1 MKIMAPLFTPFV
13 LSLLVGA
20 SLCCPCHCFEL
31 VAQTHRRHSSLRM
44 GLDVVTYLRTEWIS
58 AALVTNQTP
67 RSADVCLQLGTQDG
81 RAVSF
86 IPRTIRELITSSTEA
101 DGVVDISTRRQLK
114 QQQERRTGSAKVT
127 YVDQRADDLETPDNS
142 VDVVIS
148 LQAAAKMQE
157 NGLDWKKSIDEAA
170 RVLKTGGRFLFV
182 EQTTI
187 EEESY
192 LDYIA
197 SVKPPR
203 EGEKPDDDERAPVFD
218 LVGYD
223 DVDLVLLPHVAG
235 VVVKS
240 ADAGLSA
247 EDLARKEMKAEKD
260 RIASLSISAYE
271 RGMKKRK
278 KRKKKSS
285 D

>member
-1 MKIMAPLFTPFV
+1 
-13 LSLLVGA
+13 
-20 SLCCPCHCFEL
+20 
-31 VAQTHRRHSSLRM
+31 M
-44 GLDVVTYLRTEWIS
+44 GLDVVTYLRTEYVS
-58 AALVTNQTP
+58 AALVTNQVP

-81 RAVSF
+81 RAVTF
-86 IPRTIRELITSSTEA
+86 LPRTIRELITFSVEA
-101 DGVVDISTRRQLK
+101 DGTLSVATRRQMK
-114 QQQERRTGSAKVT
+114 QQAERRTGSAKLT
-127 YVDQRADDLETPDNS
+127 YVDQRADDLKETPDNS

-187 EEESY
+187 EGESY
-192 LDYIA
+192 LEHIA

-203 EGEKPDDDERAPVFD
+203 EEEDNDEEDDERFPVFE

-223 DVDLVLLPHVAG
+223 DVDLVLSPHVAG

-240 ADAGLSA
+240 EDAGLSQ
-247 EDLARKEMKAEKD
+247 EDIARKEMKAEKE
-260 RIASLSISAYE
+260 RIADLSITAYE
-271 RGMKKRK
+271 RGIKKR
-278 KRKKKSS
+278 KRKKKAKKSEGQTES
-285 D
+285 

>member
-1 MKIMAPLFTPFV
+1 
-13 LSLLVGA
+13 
-20 SLCCPCHCFEL
+20 
-31 VAQTHRRHSSLRM
+31 
-44 GLDVVTYLRTEWIS
+44 
-58 AALVTNQTP
+58 
-67 RSADVCLQLGTQDG
+67 
-81 RAVSF
+81 
-86 IPRTIRELITSSTEA
+86 
-101 DGVVDISTRRQLK
+101 
-114 QQQERRTGSAKVT
+114 
-127 YVDQRADDLETPDNS
+127 
-142 VDVVIS
+142 
-148 LQAAAKMQE
+148 MQE

-247 EDLARKEMKAEKD
+247 EALARKEMKAEKD